1 MKNLLNRSYALLIA
15 IALVFVY
22 AYYKFKTIDI
32 VRDFTPNLL
41 SEIGGILL
49 TVFLIDR
56 VIRKYQDVETNK
68 YKAIALRQLRAPLN
82 RIYHLFGQM
91 YKASTL
97 ALPEPSTRDFSG
109 LFTDN
114 FYNSIGFIDLSKP
127 APIMPEVNWIRYLD
141 HHFTALKSD
150 IDNIVEKFGV
160 YLGADTVDLMMKI
173 KDSRFVLLA
182 TQFKVIPELHKTL
195 GVKYRYNLL
204 QGPDMAKIL
213 RDFVDNYII
222 LVQYYNGTVLER
234 DRIRYDESLWNEN
247 LMPKLGSDRI
257 DST

>member
-97 ALPEPSTRDFSG
+97 ALPEPST
-109 LFTDN
+109 
-114 FYNSIGFIDLSKP
+114 
-127 APIMPEVNWIRYLD
+127 
-141 HHFTALKSD
+141 
-150 IDNIVEKFGV
+150 
-160 YLGADTVDLMMKI
+160 